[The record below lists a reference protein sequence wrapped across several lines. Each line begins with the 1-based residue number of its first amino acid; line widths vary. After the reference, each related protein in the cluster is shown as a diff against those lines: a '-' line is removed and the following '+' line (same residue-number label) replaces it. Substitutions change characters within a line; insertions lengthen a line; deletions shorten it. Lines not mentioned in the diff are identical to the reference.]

1 MMPTAAVSVTL
12 TAAGGLRL
20 AAEGRPPSTIAQIRL
35 LAKPAPS
42 EPVMTQM
49 TERTSAT
56 CNPIFDES
64 FVLAVTEAKNSQ
76 LEITLWD
83 VETPQPTNGF
93 LGEVI
98 LNVGKLESL
107 AGAEI
112 TQAFPLKT
120 GKSIATSLEAK
131 GTLQMTLKYEKPDT
145 AGSQESASAEP
156 ETKAP
161 MSRERFP
168 VGLTF
173 YIADDWDA
181 VKPRRL
187 EYEELLASEVLIVL
201 DPPSPPPW
209 QAGLDA
215 STVEVVGC
223 ERWVGTDAGGVPGS
237 STRSLGLLAHLNL
250 HSTGTASAKELE
262 ARLLAALEAG
272 ASLEV
277 RVCSDHAAQR
287 NVLILCFS
295 QSRVALRW
303 HCTSSQP

>member
-42 EPVMTQM
+42 APVMTQM

-64 FVLAVTEAKNSQ
+64 FVLAVSEAKNSQ

-83 VETPQPTNGF
+83 VETPQPTDGASSSF

-145 AGSQESASAEP
+145 AGSQESASAAP

-173 YIADDWDA
+173 YIADDWDS

-187 EYEELLASEVLIVL
+187 EYEELLASEILIVL

-209 QAGLDA
+209 QANLDA
-215 STVEVVGC
+215 TTVEVVGC
-223 ERWVGTDAGGVPGS
+223 ERWVGTDAAGVPGC

-262 ARLLAALEAG
+262 ARLLEALQAGAALE
-272 ASLEV
+272 V
-277 RVCSDHAAQR
+277 RACVPWPCMLVTCRQ
-287 NVLILCFS
+287 
-295 QSRVALRW
+295 
-303 HCTSSQP
+303 HCTCSVL

>member
-1 MMPTAAVSVTL
+1 MIENTKMGGPTTRTHQFKS
-12 TAAGGLRL
+12 R
-20 AAEGRPPSTIAQIRL
+20 R
-35 LAKPAPS
+35 KPAPS

-120 GKSIATSLEAK
+120 GKSIATSLEAR

-168 VGLTF
+168 VGSERWAQATAWAFSMLTQE
-173 YIADDWDA
+173 ACAEVAKPEWWSDEGLKALSARVVRAAPDD
-181 VKPRRL
+181 
-187 EYEELLASEVLIVL
+187 
-201 DPPSPPPW
+201 
-209 QAGLDA
+209 
-215 STVEVVGC
+215 EVVHQMRGLVLSGQHSAWEAGPRSAAELREAAAHFDRAAALC
-223 ERWVGTDAGGVPGS
+223 PAPAGKAEMEECADICRRRAGGV
-237 STRSLGLLAHLNL
+237 
-250 HSTGTASAKELE
+250 
-262 ARLLAALEAG
+262 
-272 ASLEV
+272 
-277 RVCSDHAAQR
+277 
-287 NVLILCFS
+287 
-295 QSRVALRW
+295 
-303 HCTSSQP
+303 